1 MRPPNGVISP
11 GESIVAIVVKFIEL
25 PKALEKDSEV
35 PLKRKTRDKFKIVSL
50 KIQEGVEFTPEL
62 FEEKKELVAV
72 EQILQ
77 VVLLDPKQPSPQLQK
92 LKGLMAEADA
102 AQEAQN
108 KLQEQKPHSIS
119 NINDINVL
127 EEWKQRKQAREQA
140 K

>member
-11 GESIVAIVVKFIEL
+11 GGSIVAIVVKFIEL

-62 FEEKKELVAV
+62 FEEQKELVAV

-108 KLQEQKPHSIS
+108 KLQEQKPNSIS

-127 EEWKQRKQAREQA
+127 EEWKQRKLAREQA